1 MSNMEFLYK
10 ARTNEGE
17 VVEDK
22 IEAESRHE
30 AISELRAS
38 GFTPISVV
46 EKKSNFF
53 DFGGVL
59 ANFSR
64 VTLIQKI
71 SFLKNLSVMIK
82 AGVAIPRA
90 LGILSAQT
98 EEGKL
103 KRILSDMAKDVQIGK
118 SISET
123 MEKNPTIF
131 GPLYVNMIRVGESGG
146 NLDKSIDYLVGY
158 LKRDYELLKKT
169 KGAMTYPIVVFFVL
183 ILVVIIMFTFI
194 LPKLTDTF
202 VELDVELPLLTR
214 GLIALVDGFS
224 SYSYIIFPGLILLI
238 FLARMFF
245 KSTSGRAT
253 IHKFNITAPLIKK
266 ATLRLNLSRFTLT
279 LSSLLNSGM
288 PIVEALN
295 ICGKSMTNDYYS
307 KAILDSAKKVKG
319 GMPLS
324 DALKKFPDLFPNLT
338 VQMIRV
344 GEESGTMDNI
354 LKELNSFYEEEL
366 DQFVKNLSSI
376 IEPIM
381 VVFIGSVVAILALAL
396 ITPIYS
402 ISQNV

>member
-1 MSNMEFLYK
+1 MEFLYK
-10 ARTNEGE
+10 VRSKLGSIEEG
-17 VVEDK
+17 K
-22 IEAESRHE
+22 IESGSRRD
-30 AISELRAS
+30 AVAELRAS
-38 GFTPISVV
+38 GLVPISVV
-46 EKKSNFF
+46 KKKSTILDINSL
-53 DFGGVL
+53 L

-64 VTLIQKI
+64 VSLLQKI

-98 EEGKL
+98 EEGRL
-103 KRILSDMAKDVQIGK
+103 KKILSNMAKEVQIGK
-118 SISET
+118 SISDI
-123 MEKNPTIF
+123 MEKTPEVF
-131 GPLYVNMIRVGESGG
+131 GPLYVNMIRVGETGG

-158 LKRDYELLKKT
+158 LKRDYEILKKT
-169 KGAMTYPIVVFFVL
+169 KGAMIYPIVVFFVL
-183 ILVVIIMFTFI
+183 ILVIIIMFTFI
-194 LPKLTDTF
+194 LPKLTATF
-202 VELDVELPLLTR
+202 VELDVDLPLLTR
-214 GLIALVDGFS
+214 GLIAMVDGFS
-224 SYSYIIFPGLILLI
+224 NYSYIIFPGLVLLI
-238 FLARMFF
+238 FGARMFL
-245 KSTSGRAT
+245 KSSSGRALM
-253 IHKFNITAPLIKK
+253 HRVNITAPLIKK
-266 ATLRLNLSRFTLT
+266 ATMRLNLARFTLT
-279 LSSLLNSGM
+279 LSSLLSSGM
-288 PIVEALN
+288 PIVEALK
-295 ICGKSMTNDYYS
+295 ISGKSMTNDYYS
-307 KAILDSAKKVKG
+307 KAILDAAEKVKG

-324 DALKKFPDLFPNLT
+324 DSLKKFPDLFPNLT